1 MVCNLYIRMEK
12 ALFISKTAHMK
23 YINPQYDRLYFGNE
37 FCQRLIPS
45 VKDLGTVKKL
55 VLERQMGFTLV
66 TPYVTNRGIDLLKP
80 VFEYVLV
87 NFPEAEVVIN
97 DWGVLRLV
105 KREFKSFNLNLG
117 RLLVKQKR
125 GPRILNIED
134 KVPSSLIQHFK
145 EVNMDAPVLGDFL
158 TNNGFKRIELDN
170 LLQGIDRQGCSL
182 KGSLYFPFAY
192 VTTTRFC
199 LSAGCKKNES
209 VLRSICDCDK
219 ECQKYTFRLKHKT
232 MPVDLL
238 LKGNTKFFRNDVIP
252 DNLKELNIDRIV
264 HEPEIPL

>member
-1 MVCNLYIRMEK
+1 MEK
-12 ALFISKTAHMK
+12 ALFISKIAHIK
-23 YINPQYDRLYFGNE
+23 YINSQYDRLYFGNE

-45 VKDLGTVKKL
+45 IKDLETVKRL
-55 VLERQMGFTLV
+55 VLERRMGFTLV
-66 TPYVTNRGIDLLKP
+66 TSYVTNKGIELLKP

-87 NFPEAEVVIN
+87 NFPEPEVVVN

-117 RLLVKQKR
+117 RLLTKQKR
-125 GPRILNIED
+125 GPRILNIKD
-134 KVPSSLIQHFK
+134 RVPPGLIQHFK
-145 EVNMDAPVLGDFL
+145 EVNMDTPVLSDFL
-158 TNNGFKRIELDN
+158 ANNGFKRIELDN
-170 LLQGIDRQGCSL
+170 LLQGIDRRNDSL
-182 KGSLYFPFAY
+182 RGSLYFPFAY

-199 LSAGCKKNES
+199 LSAGCEKNKNI
-209 VLRSICDCDK
+209 LRSMRDCDK

-252 DNLKELNIDRIV
+252 DSLKELNIDRIV